1 MGRRLAYK
9 SMFPEAIAW
18 YEGAIE
24 TYPESYRLR
33 RHVGHR
39 MLTMRRIDAAVD
51 ALTTARE
58 LAAQHPNRLEPD
70 GAPGPS
76 GEPRSTT
83 HGNIDYH
90 LALAHYLRGE
100 FDRAAELWSLCLTRW
115 SRNDDSRV
123 AAMHWLYTSLVRA
136 GRAREAIRV
145 LETPID
151 PDDVIENFA
160 YHELV
165 ELYRGDLALA
175 DLMARDERSAALD
188 YGIARHLLAR
198 GDTERGDAML
208 DELLLREGGPP
219 SACSPRRPTW
229 RAGTAWPRRPS
240 EPPGSGPPGSVAH
253 VGSPHLSVHCAQG
266 VGDLGLH
273 GLIGRERAIHAPRP
287 EPVTVPTH
295 AQDEPDLVAVDLHVE
310 SAAVALAEPFLDPD
324 REQVAGVVPARR
336 ARPGRRGDGE
346 LLLDLVVGEQ
356 DLHGAPDD
364 RQDPLAP

>member
-1 MGRRLAYK
+1 MKRLFAVASLALISCACASRGPTPLTTSLLGAPLAAPERSAPTERWLQLEIDAATAKWHLAPSETSAIWVGRRLAYK

-39 MLTMRRIDAAVD
+39 MLTLRRIDAAVEI
-51 ALTTARE
+51 LTAARE

-123 AAMHWLYTSLVRA
+123 AAMHWLYTTLVRA
-136 GRAREAIRV
+136 GRAGEAILV

-151 PDDVIENFA
+151 PEDVIENFA

-198 GDTERGDAML
+198 GDAERGNAML
-208 DELLLREGGPP
+208 DDLLLREGW
-219 SACSPRRPTW
+219 A
-229 RAGTAWPRRPS
+229 AF
-240 EPPGSGPPGSVAH
+240 
-253 VGSPHLSVHCAQG
+253 G
-266 VGDLGLH
+266 VL
-273 GLIGRERAIHAPRP
+273 
-287 EPVTVPTH
+287 
-295 AQDEPDLVAVDLHVE
+295 
-310 SAAVALAEPFLDPD
+310 AAEADV
-324 REQVAGVVPARR
+324 ARR
-336 ARPGRRGDGE
+336 DG
-346 LLLDLVVGEQ
+346 VAA
-356 DLHGAPDD
+356 APE
-364 RQDPLAP
+364 